1 MLAVPLARRSGPPG
15 RWTVGC
21 ALAALAA
28 LSWWGLV
35 AVPMPMPGDAGI
47 ATVRYLALT
56 FAMWLVMMVA
66 MMTPSVAP
74 TVLLFHRVEHQHRR
88 QPRRFRTAAFVAGY
102 FSAWAAFSLVA
113 TVLQAALIEAGG
125 ISAMGAST
133 TQWTTFGLLAGA
145 AVYQLLPIKQAC
157 LQQCRSPAEFI
168 AGQFRGGT
176 LGAWRMGALHGALC
190 VGCCWALML
199 LLFVGGVMNLAWVG
213 ALTLVTL
220 LEKLGPGGG
229 AVRRLL
235 SGALLVAAIGSFI
248 ANTLR

>member
-1 MLAVPLARRSGPPG
+1 VLAVPVAGRPG
-15 RWTVGC
+15 APGLWVVAC
-21 ALAALAA
+21 ALAALVA
-28 LSWWGLV
+28 LSWWSLV

-47 ATVRYLALT
+47 ATVRYLTLT

-74 TVLLFHRVEHQHRR
+74 TVLLFHRVERQHRR
-88 QPRRFRTAAFVAGY
+88 QPRSFRTTAFVAGY

-113 TVLQAALIEAGG
+113 TLLQVALIETGG
-125 ISAMGAST
+125 INAMGAST
-133 TQWTTFGLLAGA
+133 SRWTTFGLLAGA
-145 AVYQLLPIKQAC
+145 AVYQLLPVKQAC

-168 AGQFRGGT
+168 AGHFRGGT

-213 ALTLVTL
+213 GLTVIALV
-220 LEKLGPGGG
+220 EKLAPGGRI
-229 AVRRLL
+229 VRWLL
-235 SGALLVAAIGSFI
+235 SGALLVAAVGSVI
-248 ANTLR
+248 ASGLR

>member
-1 MLAVPLARRSGPPG
+1 VLAVPLARRSGRPG

-47 ATVRYLALT
+47 AAAAYLTLT

-74 TVLLFHRVEHQHRR
+74 TVLLFHRVESQQRR
-88 QPRRFRTAAFVAGY
+88 QPRSLRTAAFAAGY
-102 FSAWAAFSLVA
+102 FSAWAAFSLAA
-113 TVLQAALIEAGG
+113 TVLQALLIEAGT
-125 ISAMGAST
+125 IDTMGAVT
-133 TQWTTFGLLAGA
+133 TRWATSALLAA
-145 AVYQLLPIKQAC
+145 AATYQWLPVKQAC

-168 AGQFRGGT
+168 ASHFRAGAS
-176 LGAWRMGALHGALC
+176 GAWRMGAEHGALC
-190 VGCCWALML
+190 VGCCWVLML

-213 ALTLVTL
+213 GLTLVVL
-220 LEKLGPGGG
+220 LEKLAPGGRT
-229 AVRRLL
+229 VRALV
-235 SGALLVAAIGSFI
+235 SGALLIAAIATGVGGP
-248 ANTLR
+248 LR